1 MKRILSGSAPSGHLC
16 IGNYLG
22 AIKNWV
28 SFQRDYH
35 CIFLIV
41 DLHAMTTYQ
50 SPPEFRK
57 QTMSFLAQYIA
68 CGIDPETSIVAIQS
82 HISQH
87 AELSWILG
95 TMTYMGELNRMTQFK
110 DKSNRHNENINSG
123 LFTYPVLMAADI
135 LLYQA
140 DLVPVGEDQKQ
151 HLELSRHLAQRFNSR
166 YSNTFTIPEP
176 FIPKVGARIMSLQDP
191 AKKMSKSDTDL
202 QNIITLLDS
211 PEQIK
216 KKIKRAVTDSGKDI
230 KFDPIK
236 HPGVSNL
243 LNIYSG
249 LSGMGMSKVESHFS
263 GKLYSNLKDEL
274 IDLIIE
280 VLRPIHDE
288 YNRIIEDKGFLKSVL
303 DSGQK
308 KAGRLAYKT
317 LRKVYKKIGFIPKS
331 S

>member
-1 MKRILSGSAPSGHLC
+1 
-16 IGNYLG
+16 
-22 AIKNWV
+22 
-28 SFQRDYH
+28 
-35 CIFLIV
+35 
-41 DLHAMTTYQ
+41 
-50 SPPEFRK
+50 
-57 QTMSFLAQYIA
+57 
-68 CGIDPETSIVAIQS
+68 
-82 HISQH
+82 
-87 AELSWILG
+87 
-95 TMTYMGELNRMTQFK
+95 
-110 DKSNRHNENINSG
+110 
-123 LFTYPVLMAADI
+123 
-135 LLYQA
+135 
-140 DLVPVGEDQKQ
+140 
-151 HLELSRHLAQRFNSR
+151 
-166 YSNTFTIPEP
+166 
-176 FIPKVGARIMSLQDP
+176 MSLQDP

-211 PEQIK
+211 PEQIRK
-216 KKIKRAVTDSGKDI
+216 KLKRAVTDSGKEI

-249 LSGMGMSKVESHFS
+249 LSEMEISKVESHFS